1 MDKNEEKALYAIV
14 SRDPVYPVAAYKFV
28 SAGVQYTVHSH
39 ERAEKRGVER
49 HVTGQELLRGILEF
63 AALQYGFLAPDVL
76 EFWNFR
82 TGRDIGNTVYAMI
95 GAGILSAGP
104 NDRLEDFDGIDDLVG
119 AMNRI
124 LTRKKMN
131 AEKGTAEQEN
141 GGEE

>member
-1 MDKNEEKALYAIV
+1 MDKKEEKAIYAIV
-14 SRDPVYPVAAYKFV
+14 SRDPKYPVAAYKFV
-28 SAGVQYTVHSH
+28 SAGVQYTVHSC
-39 ERAEKRGVER
+39 RKAEKQGVER

-76 EFWNFR
+76 EYWNFH

-104 NDRLEDFDGIDDLVG
+104 NDRLEDFDVIDDLVG

-124 LTRKKMN
+124 LTRKQMN
-131 AEKGTAEQEN
+131 AEKSADETEN
-141 GGEE
+141 GGVI

>member
-1 MDKNEEKALYAIV
+1 MDKKEEKAIYAIV
-14 SRDPVYPVAAYKFV
+14 SRDPKYPVAAYKFV
-28 SAGVQYTVHSH
+28 SAGVQYTVHSC
-39 ERAEKRGVER
+39 RKAEKQGVER

-76 EFWNFR
+76 EYWNFH

-104 NDRLEDFDGIDDLVG
+104 NDRLEDFDGIDDLVS

-124 LTRKKMN
+124 LTRKQMN
-131 AEKGTAEQEN
+131 AEKSADETEN
-141 GGEE
+141 GGVI